1 MIRSDKPVTLL
12 GAGRVDRR
20 ALQAALKRAPF
31 LVAADGGANKA
42 FAEGLAPEFVIGD
55 MDSIGPEVLADLSR
69 ERLIRVA
76 EQETTDFEKCL
87 IRIVAPYILAVGFS
101 GDRQDHVLAVW
112 NALARNPSRRC
123 LVIGSQDVVF
133 LAPRRLR
140 LDLHRD
146 TRVSLFPIAPVRGRS
161 KGLEWPIDGI
171 DFAPDGRVGTSNRA
185 TGPVELDFDSERMLV
200 LLPPECLDAA
210 IRALATT
217 DHGASSLRNK
227 VSR

>member
-1 MIRSDKPVTLL
+1 MIHSEKPVTLV
-12 GAGRVDRR
+12 GAGRVDRDT
-20 ALQAALKRAPF
+20 LNAALRRAPF
-31 LVAADGGANKA
+31 LVAADGGANMA
-42 FAEGLAPEFVIGD
+42 HAAGVVPEFVIGD
-55 MDSIGPEVLADLSR
+55 FDSIRGEVVAETPPD
-69 ERLIRVA
+69 RLIRVD

-87 IRIVAPYILAVGFS
+87 TRIAAPMILAVGFA

-112 NALARNPSRRC
+112 NALARHPSRRC
-123 LVIGSQDVVF
+123 LVIGSKDVVF

-140 LDLHRD
+140 LDLHRG

-161 KGLEWPIDGI
+161 AGLEWPIDGI

-185 TGPVELDFDSERMLV
+185 CGPVELEFDAERMLV

-210 IRALATT
+210 IGALV
-217 DHGASSLRNK
+217 GAGQGVSSLRNS